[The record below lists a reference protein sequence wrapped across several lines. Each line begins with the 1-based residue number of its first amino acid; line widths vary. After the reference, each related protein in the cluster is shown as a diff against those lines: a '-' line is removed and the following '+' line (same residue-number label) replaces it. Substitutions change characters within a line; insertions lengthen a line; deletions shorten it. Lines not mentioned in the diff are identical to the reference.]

1 VTNAA
6 ALADALK
13 DNGLDLV
20 SGGTDNHLMLV
31 NLSRSRLDVTGRDAE
46 EAPWDAPASPS
57 TKMRSLLKPA
67 ALM

>member
-31 NLSRSRLDVTGRDAE
+31 NLSRSRLDITGRDAE
-46 EAPWDAPASPS
+46 DRPGDVPASPS
-57 TKMRSLLKPA
+57 TKMRSL
-67 ALM
+67 

>member
-46 EAPWDAPASPS
+46 DRAGACRHHRQQKCDP
-57 TKMRSLLKPA
+57 L
-67 ALM
+67 